1 LRTRISAVDLIYL
14 LALAALYGASRWL
27 IAGIAR
33 LQQPP

>member
-1 LRTRISAVDLIYL
+1 VDLIYL
-14 LALAALYGASRWL
+14 LALAALYGVTCWL